1 MSLVQFNKV
10 YKQFAGEYILKDINF
25 TIEDKDKIGLVGL
38 NGVGKSTI
46 IRMILDKERIDGN
59 ENNVNEIGDIIKNA
73 SMKIGY
79 LSQEHKFSDEKN
91 TVYEEMLTVFEE
103 ERKIYNELQK
113 VNMLLGSARGAEL
126 NELIKK
132 SAELSSLYEAKNG
145 YEIEYKIKQIL
156 TGLELTEEYYNLFI
170 KDLSGGEKTRV
181 SLAKLLL
188 QEPDLLILDEPTNH
202 LDLVSIEWL
211 EEYLK
216 KYNKAFLL
224 VSHDRVFLDNVCSR
238 IFEIENKKLYKYD
251 GNFSS
256 FIIQK
261 EMILKGEIKRYEKEQ
276 EKIKKMEEYI
286 DRFRAG
292 IKARQ
297 AKGRQKILDRIE
309 RMDDPVFN
317 PQRMK
322 LKFEVTSATGDNVLK
337 VKGIEKEFDGKK
349 VLNNINFELFRG
361 ERVGIIGKNGIGKS
375 TLLKIIVDKIK
386 ADKGE
391 IEFGSRVKVGY
402 YDQNHYDLTPE
413 NNILQEI
420 NNSLNITEE
429 YLRSL
434 AGGFLFS
441 GEDVLKKIDK
451 LSGGEKVRVS
461 FLKLYMEKAN
471 FLILDEPTNHLD
483 IYSIEVL
490 EDALENFEGTMLVVS
505 HNRHFLDSICNTIY
519 YLDENGLTKFKGN
532 YEDYKE
538 NLKIQKN
545 KIQTI
550 SVEMKSEQKLS
561 YQEQKELSKK
571 ISKLKRDIVKL
582 EERLEKITIERENL
596 NVEYEKAGRDNDLE
610 KLMKIQEQ
618 FDKFDEE
625 EMQIMEDWDAKSEE
639 LNEIE
644 REKIE

>member
-25 TIEDKDKIGLVGL
+25 SIEDKDKIGLVGL

-46 IRMILDKERIDGN
+46 IKMILDKERIDGN
-59 ENNVNEIGDIIKNA
+59 ENNVNEVGDIIKNP

-126 NELIKK
+126 DELIKK

-224 VSHDRVFLDNVCSR
+224 VSHDRIFLDNVCSR

-337 VKGIEKEFDGKK
+337 VKGVEKEFDGKK

-420 NNSLNITEE
+420 NNSLNVTEE

-532 YEDYKE
+532 YKDYKE

-545 KIQTI
+545 KIQANAI
-550 SVEMKSEQKLS
+550 EVKSEQKLS
-561 YQEQKELSKK
+561 YQEQKEFSKK
-571 ISKLKRDIVKL
+571 VSKLKRDIIKL
-582 EERLEKITIERENL
+582 EERLEKISTEREKL
-596 NVEYEKAGRDNDLE
+596 NFEYEKAGQDNDLE
-610 KLMKIQEQ
+610 KLIKIQEQ
-618 FDKFDEE
+618 FDKFDED
-625 EMQIMEDWDAKSEE
+625 EMQIMEEWDAKSEE
-639 LNEIE
+639 LNEL
-644 REKIE
+644 EK

>member
-25 TIEDKDKIGLVGL
+25 TIEDKDKIGLIGL
-38 NGVGKSTI
+38 NGAGKSTI
-46 IRMILDKERIDGN
+46 IRMILDKEGIDGAENSPN
-59 ENNVNEIGDIIKNA
+59 ETGEIIRNS

-79 LSQEHKFSDEKN
+79 LSQNHEFSDEQN
-91 TVYEEMLTVFEE
+91 TVYEEMMSVFEE
-103 ERKIYNELQK
+103 EKKIYAELMR
-113 VNMLLGSARGAEL
+113 VNMLLGTAEGE
-126 NELIKK
+126 ELESLIEK
-132 SAELSSLYEAKNG
+132 SAKLSSLYEAKGG
-145 YEIEYKIKQIL
+145 YDIEYKVKQIL
-156 TGLELTEEYYNLFI
+156 TGLELTNEYYSMIL
-170 KDLSGGEKTRV
+170 KDLSGGEQTRV

-188 QEPDLLILDEPTNH
+188 LEPDLLILDEPTNH

-211 EEYLK
+211 EDYLK
-216 KYNKAFLL
+216 RYNKAFLL
-224 VSHDRVFLDNVCSR
+224 VSHDRIFLDNVCTK
-238 IFEIENKKLYKYD
+238 IFEIENRKLYRYD

-256 FIIQK
+256 FILQK

-317 PQRMK
+317 PRRMR
-322 LKFEVTSATGDNVLK
+322 LKFEAGSATGDNVLK
-337 VKGIEKEFDGKK
+337 VRGIEKSFDGKK

-375 TLLKIIVDKIK
+375 TLLKIIVNKLK
-386 ADKGE
+386 QDKGE

-402 YDQNHYDLTPE
+402 YDQNHMDLTPV

-420 NNSLNITEE
+420 NSSLNLTEE
-429 YLRSL
+429 YLRTL
-434 AGGFLFS
+434 AGSFLFS

-451 LSGGEKVRVS
+451 LSGGERVRVS
-461 FLKLYMEKAN
+461 LLKLYMQKAN

-490 EDALENFEGTMLVVS
+490 EDALEDFDGTMLIVS
-505 HNRHFLDSICNTIY
+505 HNRHFLDSVCNTIY

-532 YEDYKE
+532 YEEYRESLK
-538 NLKIQKN
+538 NLKVN
-545 KIQTI
+545 AMATD
-550 SVEMKSEQKLS
+550 VETKEEQKLS

-571 ISKLKRDIVKL
+571 ISKLKRDVAKL
-582 EERLEKITIERENL
+582 EEKMEKISEKREEL
-596 NVEYEKAGRDNDLE
+596 NIEYEKAGRENDVE
-610 KLMKIQEQ
+610 KLMEIQKELDSLDEQ
-618 FDKFDEE
+618 EMEAMEEWDE
-625 EMQIMEDWDAKSEE
+625 KSEI
-639 LNEIE
+639 L
-644 REKIE
+644 KSFL

>member
-59 ENNVNEIGDIIKNA
+59 ENNVNEIGDIIKNP

-188 QEPDLLILDEPTNH
+188 QEPDLLILEETTNH

-224 VSHDRVFLDNVCSR
+224 VSHDRIFLDNVCSR

-337 VKGIEKEFDGKK
+337 VKGVEKEFDGKK

-420 NNSLNITEE
+420 NNSLNVTEE

-582 EERLEKITIERENL
+582 EERLEKITIGRENL
-596 NVEYEKAGRDNDLE
+596 NVEYEKAGRENDLE

-618 FDKFDEE
+618 FDKFDED
-625 EMQIMEDWDAKSEE
+625 EMQIMEEWEIKSEE
-639 LNEIE
+639 LNEL
-644 REKIE
+644 EK

>member
-10 YKQFAGEYILKDINF
+10 YKQFAGEYILRDINF
-25 TIEDKDKIGLVGL
+25 TIEEKDKIGLVGL

-46 IRMILDKERIDGN
+46 IRMILDRERIDGA
-59 ENNVNEIGDIIKNA
+59 ENNLNEIGSIVKNPT
-73 SMKIGY
+73 MKIGY
-79 LSQEHKFSDEKN
+79 LSQNHEFSDEKN
-91 TVYEEMLTVFEE
+91 TIYEEMMSVFSD
-103 ERKIYNELQK
+103 ERKIWHELQR
-113 VNMLLGSARGAEL
+113 VNMLLGTAADDEL
-126 NELIKK
+126 EKLINK
-132 SAELSSLYEAKNG
+132 SAELSSLYEAKGG
-145 YEIEYKIKQIL
+145 YDIEYKIKQIL
-156 TGLELTEEYYNLFI
+156 TGLELTEEYYSLVL
-170 KDLSGGEKTRV
+170 KDLSGGEQTRV

-188 QEPDLLILDEPTNH
+188 LEPDLLILDEPTNH

-211 EEYLK
+211 EDYLK
-216 KYNKAFLL
+216 RYNKAFLL
-224 VSHDRVFLDNVCSR
+224 VSHDRIFLDNVCTK
-238 IFEIENKKLYKYD
+238 IYEIENKKLYKYD

-317 PQRMK
+317 PQRMR
-322 LKFEVTSATGDNVLK
+322 LKFETESATGDNVLK
-337 VKGIEKEFDGKK
+337 VKGIEKSFDGKK

-375 TLLKIIVDKIK
+375 TLLKILVDKLK
-386 ADKGE
+386 KDKGE

-402 YDQNHYDLTPE
+402 YDQNHMDLTPV

-420 NNSLNITEE
+420 NNSLNLTEE
-429 YLRSL
+429 YLRTL
-434 AGGFLFS
+434 AGSFLFS

-451 LSGGEKVRVS
+451 LSGGERVRVS
-461 FLKLYMEKAN
+461 FLKLYMQKAN

-490 EDALENFEGTMLVVS
+490 EEALEDFDGTMLVVS
-505 HNRHFLDSICNTIY
+505 HNRHFLDSVCNTIY

-532 YEDYKE
+532 YEEYKE
-538 NLKIQKN
+538 SLKTAK
-545 KIQTI
+545 
-550 SVEMKSEQKLS
+550 SVSQGTDIEIKEEKKLS
-561 YQEQKELSKK
+561 YQEQKELTKK
-571 ISKLKRDIVKL
+571 ISKLKRDIAKL
-582 EERLEKITIERENL
+582 EEKMEKITEMREKL
-596 NVEYEKAGRDNDLE
+596 NIEYEKAGKDNNIE
-610 KLMKIQEQ
+610 KLMEIQKE
-618 FDKFDEE
+618 FDRLDEE
-625 EMQIMEDWDAKSEE
+625 EMTAMEEWDLKSGE
-639 LNEIE
+639 L
-644 REKIE
+644 EKLGL

>member
-59 ENNVNEIGDIIKNA
+59 ENNVNEIGDIIKNP

-224 VSHDRVFLDNVCSR
+224 VSHDRIFLDNVCSR

-337 VKGIEKEFDGKK
+337 VKGVEKEFDGKK

-420 NNSLNITEE
+420 NNSLNVTEE